1 MFKDNK
7 KILGSQKPITPDVQ
21 KSKFDQRAPQ
31 RILSLSPGT
40 RVGWLR
46 TILFVFLDAIVVSIC
61 WKTAQW
67 ISNNFNIFSAIPSF
81 DLVGNSVDR
90 PGFLLSILL
99 ITLNSIAAA
108 GLYGERES
116 RRQYFKLIKSLTFAQ
131 VIILFLAFLYEPE
144 AIFSRSTFLLA
155 WLFNLIFV
163 LAGRLI
169 LEGNIT
175 NIRRRGKLPKKI
187 FLVGTAQDTLVAKI
201 ALKLVGNKEY
211 KILGQIDLS
220 IKENLHRWQK
230 ILEDISQQKVG
241 EIFVCSWES
250 IPNYMDFYWSLKTAG
265 IHLRVLPVGLNIPSQ
280 VPKIDMI
287 GGMPTIIFSPP
298 MIIGSDY
305 WLKRSFDLVLSTLVL
320 IFAIPLFLLIAILI
334 KLDSPGPIFYQ
345 QTRVGLRCR
354 HFKLWKFRTM
364 VRNAEQLHKKL
375 EEQNEIKG
383 GVLFKM
389 KDDPRITKI
398 GKFLRRSSLD
408 ELPQLFNVLMG
419 QMSLVG
425 PRPLALRDFEGL
437 SEHHLIRHNV
447 MPGITGL
454 WQVSGRSNIIDFENA
469 FRLDMMYINN
479 WSLALDFMILLKT
492 IKVVLFPDG
501 AY

>member
-1 MFKDNK
+1 MPN
-7 KILGSQKPITPDVQ
+7 SQKPTTPDVQ
-21 KSKFDQRAPQ
+21 KSQLDQRAPQ
-31 RILSLSPGT
+31 KIVSLSRGS
-40 RVGWLR
+40 RIAWLR
-46 TILFVFLDAIVVSIC
+46 RILFVFLDAILVSFA
-61 WKTAQW
+61 WRTAQW
-67 ISNNFNIFSAIPSF
+67 VSSNTSTLKAIPSF
-81 DLVGNSVDR
+81 DLIGDTPSR
-90 PGFLLSILL
+90 PGFLLPILL

-116 RRQYFKLIKSLTFAQ
+116 RRQYFRLIKSLTFAQ
-131 VIILFLAFLYEPE
+131 VIVLFLAFLYEPG

-155 WLFNLIFV
+155 WLFNLIF
-163 LAGRLI
+163 LLTGRLI
-169 LEGNIT
+169 TEATIT
-175 NIRRRGKLPKKI
+175 NIRKRGTISHKI
-187 FLVGTAQDTLVAKI
+187 FLVGTPQDTLVARI
-201 ALKLVGNKEY
+201 GLKLVSNKEY
-211 KILGQIDLS
+211 EILGQVDLS
-220 IKENLHRWQK
+220 TKENCRRWPD
-230 ILEDISQQKVG
+230 ILEDICQQEVG
-241 EIFVCSWES
+241 EIFVCSWRS
-250 IPNYMDFYWSLKTAG
+250 IPDHMDFYWSLKTVG
-265 IHLRVLPVGLNIPSQ
+265 IHLRVLPVGLNIPNQ
-280 VPKIDMI
+280 VPKIEMI
-287 GGMPTIIFSPP
+287 GGIPTIKFSPP

-305 WLKRSFDLVLSTLVL
+305 WLKRSFDLVLATLVL
-320 IFAIPLFLLIAILI
+320 ILAIPLFLLIGVLI
-334 KLDSPGPIFYQ
+334 KLDSPGPIFYR

-354 HFKLWKFRTM
+354 HFKVWKFRTM
-364 VRNAEQLHKKL
+364 VNNAEQLHKKL
-375 EEQNEIKG
+375 EAQNEIKG

-492 IKVVLFPDG
+492 IKVVFFPKG